1 MSVMPSHYSS
11 LGFRFRSADELGEFA
26 ERATDD
32 AEVIE
37 TPRGAYYRWRSAT
50 GAEIWF
56 QVDNDNQGV
65 GAHPHFGGSS
75 AMPIRATA
83 AVRRP
88 DDTALDGAFH
98 VWANPGAEAD
108 SGDYPFVFDCANFCE
123 YADVS
128 LPATGRVQLAAFA
141 HALSFFDSEA
151 AYMASQQKKIRF
163 ASRSFIPASVF
174 TEKGEPPR
182 SEASFTGHVLAAE
195 TKRNEAFGLDFL
207 WASVE
212 TLGGVLD
219 VVADPALLGITP
231 KAGGILHGTFWLSG
245 HVLELAP
252 DA

>member
-1 MSVMPSHYSS
+1 MPSHYSS

-37 TPRGAYYRWRSAT
+37 TPRGAYYRWRSPT

-56 QVDNDNQGV
+56 QVDNQGV
-65 GAHPHFGGSS
+65 GAHPHF
-75 AMPIRATA
+75 
-83 AVRRP
+83 
-88 DDTALDGAFH
+88 ALDGAFH

-123 YADVS
+123 YADVP